1 MSEKKIH
8 KIIDLYFEAQ
18 LSRAEEEA
26 LFHSL
31 LAFKGNDQKVDEAL
45 AVMLM
50 TRMPMESRPSG
61 LRPEKPMES
70 RPSGL
75 RPEPRRLSGQRPVI
89 AVAASIALIFAM
101 GATALWH
108 YSNKPAAEES
118 GGIIAYVGGV
128 KVSDNSEVMKI
139 VDDQLND
146 IGISSELFA
155 QTIAEDLDDIVDAF
169 NEEGI

>member
-1 MSEKKIH
+1 MNEKEIH

-18 LSRAEEEA
+18 LSLSEEEE
-26 LFHSL
+26 LFKSL
-31 LAFKGNDQKVDEAL
+31 LAFKGKDRKVDEAL

-50 TRMPMESRPSG
+50 ARLPMESSSSG
-61 LRPEKPMES
+61 LRPQP
-70 RPSGL
+70 RRFSGL
-75 RPEPRRLSGQRPVI
+75 RPVI
-89 AVAASIALIFAM
+89 AVAASITLLFAI
-101 GATALWH
+101 GVTSFWH
-108 YSNKPAAEES
+108 YSNRQAADEA
-118 GGIIAYVGGV
+118 GGIMAYVEGV
-128 KVSDNSEVMKI
+128 KVSDHSEIMKI